1 MFNQTNDSKCAYW
14 RLAVRCNSKDMLEI
28 IKELNHTSALRTIFY
43 CVVLIIIVAI
53 LASCIKVIVKSIFK
67 SLPGKQ

>member
-1 MFNQTNDSKCAYW
+1 
-14 RLAVRCNSKDMLEI
+14 MLEL

-53 LASCIKVIVKSIFK
+53 LASCVEGIVKSIFK
-67 SLPGKQ
+67 SLRGKQ